1 MEIYFEAK
9 NYIWSDTYFLEKRK
23 TRPTNLLLVGLVEK
37 LSLFEQ
43 SSSVGSFF
51 FFSFTER
58 RRGRSLPRLRE
69 RRVCTGSSFTFCFG
83 VGEDW
88 DKGFHP
94 IKEK

>member
-37 LSLFEQ
+37 LSSFEQ

-51 FFSFTER
+51 SFLLQKE
-58 RRGRSLPRLRE
+58 GEAAASLGCGKEECVRCLLSLFVLVLVR
-69 RRVCTGSSFTFCFG
+69 TGIRAFI
-83 VGEDW
+83 
-88 DKGFHP
+88 P
-94 IKEK
+94 